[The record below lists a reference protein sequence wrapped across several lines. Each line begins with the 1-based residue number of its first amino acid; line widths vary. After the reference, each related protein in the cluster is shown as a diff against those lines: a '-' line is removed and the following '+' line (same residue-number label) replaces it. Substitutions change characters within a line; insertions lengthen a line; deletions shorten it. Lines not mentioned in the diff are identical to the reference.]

1 MRGVL
6 ASLRGS
12 SLEDPNTRLDGQRL
26 LSQISTP
33 GDLWGPAADGDPMR
47 IGTAFRCVQIIA
59 GAVAGCPIKVTDE
72 ATHKEE
78 KVPALVAE
86 RPGMTPLERVETVIA
101 HLALWGNAF
110 ERKHRTRDGR
120 IVELVPIHPSR
131 VTVKLTDGSAVG
143 MPFVKKF
150 TIDGK
155 VHLTEYDILHTP
167 GLSMDGIEG
176 LSVIGAMRRTFELTS
191 NAERAAARMYESGL
205 MLAGFLT
212 TEQDLTPEK
221 ADILKARW
229 RAKTSG
235 VDAAGDVAVMD
246 KGMTFKELAM
256 SPADAQFLESRKFQT
271 TEVSRL
277 FGIPS
282 WMVNDQEKSTSWGT
296 GMEQM
301 FTSFVTI
308 TLKPYMQRYEQRL
321 TREVVGIGSKAEFK
335 VEGLL
340 RGDSKAR
347 AEFYGSA
354 IQHGWMVP
362 NEPRELEDLP
372 PVPWGDEPYRPFNKS
387 ASDSDS
393 SNEPTGVAP
402 AAEDGE

>member
-1 MRGVL
+1 MKGVL
-6 ASLRGS
+6 ASLRAA
-12 SLEDPNTRLDGQRL
+12 SLESPSTRLDGQRL
-26 LSQISTP
+26 LSEIVSP
-33 GDLWGPAADGDPMR
+33 SELWGPGADGDPMR

-59 GAVAGCPIKVTDE
+59 SSIAGCPIKVTDVV
-72 ATHKEE
+72 THEEE
-78 KVPALVAE
+78 KVPALAAE
-86 RPGMTPLERVETVIA
+86 RPGMTPFERVETVMSHI
-101 HLALWGNAF
+101 ALWGNAY
-110 ERKHRTRDGR
+110 ERKHRTRDRR
-120 IVELVPIHPSR
+120 IVDLVPIHPSR
-131 VTVKLTDGSAVG
+131 VTVDVVDGSEVG
-143 MPFVKKF
+143 VPFVKKF
-150 TIDGK
+150 TVDGK
-155 VHLTEYDILHTP
+155 VHLTEWDLLHTP
-167 GLSMDGIEG
+167 GLSLDGVKG
-176 LSVIGAMRRTFELTS
+176 LSVVGAMRRTFQLTS
-191 NAERAAARMYESGL
+191 NAERAAERMYEQGL
-205 MLAGFLT
+205 MVAGFLT
-212 TEQDLTPEK
+212 TENDLTQEK

-229 RAKTSG
+229 RAKTAG

-246 KGMTFKELAM
+246 KGLKFEKLTM

-271 TEVSRL
+271 TEIARM

-347 AEFYGSA
+347 AAFYGSA

-393 SNEPTGVAP
+393 SNEPVDP

>member
-1 MRGVL
+1 MRGIL
-6 ASLRGS
+6 ASLRAS
-12 SLEDPNTRLDGQRL
+12 VEDPATRLDGQRL
-26 LSQISTP
+26 LSEISSP
-33 GDLWGPAADGDPMR
+33 SELWGEPADSDPMR

-59 GAVAGCPIKVTDE
+59 SSVAGCPIKVTDE
-72 ATHKEE
+72 VTHEE
-78 KVPALVAE
+78 QKVPALAAQRV
-86 RPGMTPLERVETVIA
+86 GTTPMERVESVIA

-110 ERKHRTRDGR
+110 ERKHRARDGR

-131 VTVKLTDGSAVG
+131 VTVAVVDGSAVG
-143 MPFVKKF
+143 MPWVKKF
-150 TIDGK
+150 TVDGK
-155 VHLTEYDILHTP
+155 ASFTEYEILHTP
-167 GLSMDGIEG
+167 GLSLDGVMG

-191 NAERAAARMYESGL
+191 NAERAASRMYEQGL

-212 TEQDLTPEK
+212 TEADLTKDK

-235 VDAAGDVAVMD
+235 VDSAGDVAVMD
-246 KGMTFKELAM
+246 KGMKFEKLTM
-256 SPADAQFLESRKFQT
+256 SPADAQFLESRRFQT
-271 TEVSRL
+271 TEISRL

-321 TREVVGIGSKAEFK
+321 TREVCGTGSKAEFK

-340 RGDSKAR
+340 RGDSAAR
-347 AEFYGSA
+347 AAFYGSA
-354 IQHGWMVP
+354 IEHGWMVP

-372 PVPWGDEPYRPFNKS
+372 PVAWGDEPYRPYNKS
-387 ASDSDS
+387 ASDP
-393 SNEPTGVAP
+393 NNP
-402 AAEDGE
+402 AGSTPASEDGK